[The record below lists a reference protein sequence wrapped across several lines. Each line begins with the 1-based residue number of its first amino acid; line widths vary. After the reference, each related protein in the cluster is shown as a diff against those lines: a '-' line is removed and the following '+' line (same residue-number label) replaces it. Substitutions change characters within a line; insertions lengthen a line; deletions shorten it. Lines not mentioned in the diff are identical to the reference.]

1 MKEDREDQE
10 LHVVVAKTPG
20 RHLNTWTAGERQ
32 EEPLGSLRL
41 QLQSPLRT
49 TSQRRGFQGGPQE
62 ATHLCF
68 SSSLSAVFF
77 QELQTPQPAAWA
89 SVTGMIPL

>member
-41 QLQSPLRT
+41 QLQFPL
-49 TSQRRGFQGGPQE
+49 
-62 ATHLCF
+62 
-68 SSSLSAVFF
+68 
-77 QELQTPQPAAWA
+77 
-89 SVTGMIPL
+89 